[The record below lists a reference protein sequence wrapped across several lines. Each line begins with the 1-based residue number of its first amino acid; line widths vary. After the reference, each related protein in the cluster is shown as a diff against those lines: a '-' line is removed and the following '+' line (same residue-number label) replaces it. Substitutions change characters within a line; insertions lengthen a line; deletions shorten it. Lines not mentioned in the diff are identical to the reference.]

1 MAKTQMVASLQHKQI
16 SELGGQCDQVAI
28 VFESIWPS
36 TTILDSKTF
45 LPQ

>member
-16 SELGGQCDQVAI
+16 SELGGQCDQVAK
-28 VFESIWPS
+28 FLKYLSIYNN
-36 TTILDSKTF
+36 SKTF